1 MTPDT
6 STSTKDGPSAWRR
19 RARTAAVIGAVLVVV
34 AVGVLA
40 AVGLGGGD
48 GRRPAARRSAP
59 AATARVTRQT
69 VVQAVTLPG
78 ELGYGPAT
86 PITLT
91 ASGTVTWLPQVG
103 TTVSRGGTLL
113 RVDDQ
118 PVVLLYGSLPMY
130 RTLAPGV
137 VGADVRQFERNLSAL
152 GYRGFTVDDT
162 FSADTAA
169 AVKRWQKSLKL
180 PQSGTVDR
188 DRVVYAATA
197 VRIAQQLV
205 RVGASATGS
214 VLSYTGRTR
223 VVTVE
228 TDLSKAA
235 WAAPRVKVQL
245 SVPGGKPTAGE
256 VTGVSNAAQAAGG
269 VGGDSGD
276 AAGDGGSGDG
286 GNGDGGSAV
295 VITIGF
301 ADQAALGTTAGA
313 PVSVRYIEQEH
324 KDVLTV
330 PVDALLALAEGG
342 YGVEVVTDGRS
353 RIVAVDVGLFADGR
367 VEVSGDGLR
376 DGAAV
381 GVPG

>member
-1 MTPDT
+1 MTSDT
-6 STSTKDGPSAWRR
+6 STRTKGGPSMWRR
-19 RARTAAVIGAVLVVV
+19 RARTVAISGAVLVVV

-48 GRRPAARRSAP
+48 GGRPAARRSAP
-59 AATARVTRQT
+59 AATARVTRQS

-78 ELGYGPAT
+78 ELGYGPTT
-86 PITLT
+86 PVTST
-91 ASGTVTWLPQVG
+91 ASGTVTWLPSVG
-103 TTVSRGGTLL
+103 ATVSRGAALM

-130 RTLAPGV
+130 RALAPGV

-152 GYRGFTVDDT
+152 GYRGFEVDDT
-162 FSADTAA
+162 FSADTAK

-180 PQSGTVDR
+180 PESGTVDR
-188 DRVVYAATA
+188 DRVIYAATA

-228 TDLSKAA
+228 TDPSKAA
-235 WAAPRVKVQL
+235 WARPRVKVQL
-245 SVPGGKPTAGE
+245 STPGGKPTVGE
-256 VTGVSNAAQAAGG
+256 VTGVSNAALAAGG
-269 VGGDSGD
+269 EGQDAGGVTGDGRGGDT
-276 AAGDGGSGDG
+276 ASGDG
-286 GNGDGGSAV
+286 ASTA

-301 ADQAALGTTAGA
+301 ADQAALGVMAGA
-313 PVSVRYIEQEH
+313 PVNVRYVEQEH

-330 PVDALLALAEGG
+330 PVEALLALAEGG
-342 YGVEVVTDGRS
+342 YGVEVVTNGRS
-353 RIVAVDVGLFADGR
+353 RITAVDVGLVSDGR
-367 VEVSGDGLR
+367 VEVSGDGLT
-376 DGAAV
+376 DGATV